1 MDKQDI
7 IDFFD
12 QLAPSW
18 DTNLIHDDEK
28 IGVILDYAGI
38 TKGLNVLD
46 VACGTGVLIP
56 DYLARGVKK
65 VTAVDISSKMIEI
78 ARSKFSD
85 PRVQFLNADIETL
98 DFSEAFDRCV
108 VYNAFP
114 HFPDPRNL
122 IRSLADRLIPGGRLT
137 VAHSMSREAINAHH
151 DGIASK
157 VSIELMSESELS
169 VIFGGCFDVDTALS
183 TEAIYVV
190 SGVKKT
196 P

>member
-1 MDKQDI
+1 MNKQDI

-18 DTNLIHDDEK
+18 DTNLIHDDER

-56 DYLARGVKK
+56 DYLSRDVKK
-65 VTAVDISSKMIEI
+65 VTAVDISSRMIDI

-98 DFSEAFDRCV
+98 DFPEAFDRCV

-114 HFPDPRNL
+114 HFTDPQNL
-122 IRSLADRLIPGGRLT
+122 VRLLAESLMPGGRLT
-137 VAHSMSREAINAHH
+137 VAHSMSRKAINAYHSR
-151 DGIASK
+151 GASK
-157 VSIELMSESELS
+157 VSIGLMSESELS
-169 VIFGGCFDVDTALS
+169 VLFGAHFDVDTALS
-183 TEAIYVV
+183 TEAMYVV
-190 SGVKKT
+190 SGIKKT

>member
-1 MDKQDI
+1 LDKQAI

-12 QLAPSW
+12 RLALSW
-18 DTNLIHDDEK
+18 DINLVHDDEK

-38 TKGLNVLD
+38 TEGVSVLD

-56 DYLARGVKK
+56 DYLARSVKN
-65 VTAVDISSKMIEI
+65 VAAVDISPKMIDV

-85 PRVQFLNADIETL
+85 LRVEFINADIEET
-98 DFSEAFDRCV
+98 DIPGMFDRCV

-122 IRSLADRLIPGGRLT
+122 VLSLAGRLIPGGRLT
-137 VAHSMSREAINAHH
+137 VAHSMSREAINARHS
-151 DGIASK
+151 GIAGK
-157 VSIELMSESELS
+157 FSIELMSESELS
-169 VIFGGCFDVDTALS
+169 VIFGECFDVDTALS
-183 TEAIYVV
+183 TEAMYVV
-190 SGVKKT
+190 SGLKKT